1 MQRTALDEKRP
12 PSLFSGRKFGEKIE
26 EKFDRRFREI

>member
-12 PSLFSGRKFGEKIE
+12 PSLFSGREFGEKIE